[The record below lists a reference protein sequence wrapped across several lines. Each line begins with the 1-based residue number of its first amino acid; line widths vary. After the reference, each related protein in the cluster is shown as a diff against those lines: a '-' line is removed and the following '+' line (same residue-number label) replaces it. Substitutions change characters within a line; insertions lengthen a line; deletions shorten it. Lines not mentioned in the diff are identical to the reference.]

1 MKNHKKNR
9 KFSKTIKIYQKL
21 SEQRSFLE
29 LVIDVRPL
37 SVRLYGPNIKK
48 HEINPKTMKT
58 LFGS

>member
-29 LVIDVRPL
+29 LVIDFRPL

-48 HEINPKTMKT
+48 HENPKTMKT

>member
-48 HEINPKTMKT
+48 HED
-58 LFGS
+58 